1 MVHLAQL
8 NILDLETGHV
18 SGYRL
23 EGEPDFSVFKS
34 DEKIKSY
41 FTRVQADDN
50 YIYAVYWGKE
60 RWERFETPHMNII
73 HVYDWDGNLV
83 QKMTCFI

>member
-23 EGEPDFSVFKS
+23 EGEPDFSVLKVMKNKVVFYKGS
-34 DEKIKSY
+34 
-41 FTRVQADDN
+41 
-50 YIYAVYWGKE
+50 G
-60 RWERFETPHMNII
+60 
-73 HVYDWDGNLV
+73 G
-83 QKMTCFI
+83 